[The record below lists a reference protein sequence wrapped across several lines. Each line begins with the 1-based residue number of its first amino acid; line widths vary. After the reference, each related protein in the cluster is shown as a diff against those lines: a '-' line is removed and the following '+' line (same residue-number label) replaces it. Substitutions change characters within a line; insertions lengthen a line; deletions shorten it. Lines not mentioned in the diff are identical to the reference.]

1 MSIRVL
7 IKEYPH
13 RAIALTTTSHALIL
27 RHSSTSTEHNG
38 SANHS
43 QTSLNGNGTAGARAM
58 VEFSKIE
65 EVDLTEYRP
74 LNMVNAHGTLGL
86 ITVNGDIFLVVVN
99 GASKVATIRPGET
112 IQRIHSVGFYCL
124 NSSNYDALLNDEVN
138 PYPTD
143 TVDDEGFEMGFG
155 KGKGESPLE
164 HPCLALKKLLS
175 SGTFYYSSDFDLTRR
190 LQDRSSD
197 AATVSIDSLDAGFLW
212 NSYMIQPLVDFR
224 SRLSPREKEG
234 LDASGILTSAIR
246 GFALTITIPSSS
258 APIRTSRSG
267 LPSSM
272 TLISRLSC
280 RRAGTRFNA
289 RGIDDDGNVANFVET
304 ETIYW
309 APSGVCFSYIQVRGS
324 VPIFWEQQTSLMP
337 GQQKLT
343 ITRSP
348 EATQPAFDKHFENLE
363 LSYGAIHVV
372 NLLSNEKPNEVELTH
387 RYRYHIRNSP
397 LNFGDEKGFSKE
409 HELIKLTEYDF
420 HAETRGPGGYEM
432 ASMISQ
438 WIQHSADGFAYYLS
452 EETEE
457 HVRAIGQDHV
467 IRRPTAILQQEGVFR
482 TNCLDC
488 LDRTNL
494 VQTIISK
501 MALEI
506 FLSHKG
512 LGANGDF
519 WVRHSSMWA
528 DNGDALSRIYAGTG
542 ALKSSFTRHGKMS
555 LAGALADARK
565 SATRMYINNF
575 ADKGRQNMID
585 MLLGRLMGQ
594 VPVHLY
600 DPINDYVVAELTRRS
615 AEYTES
621 EVVHILV
628 GTFNLN
634 GKTHGIDE
642 DLSPWLCPDVHP
654 SQQCPEIVAVG
665 FQEIVELSPQQIMS
679 TDPARRQKWEAAVR
693 RCLNA
698 NAAKHGKEEYV
709 LLRGGQ
715 LVGAS
720 LSVFVRANA
729 LKLIKNVEGSLK
741 KTGMSGIAG
750 NKGAVAIRMEYA
762 NTSIVFVT
770 AHLAAGFGN
779 YEERN
784 RDYKTISHG
793 LRFQRNRSIEDHDTV
808 IWLGDFNYR
817 IGLSREKVDRL
828 CHVGDIE
835 TLYDNDQ
842 LNVNMV
848 AGLTFP
854 YYSEARITFMPTY
867 KYDLGTDIY
876 DTSEKARIPAW
887 CDRVLRKG
895 DNIRQINYDA
905 APLKFSDHRPV
916 YATFQ
921 CLISKVDEKKKEQL
935 SQEMYLQRR
944 GVVGDTRAGGVME
957 ETDDEDLIGY
967 DSIEPGLPPA
977 SSDRRKWWLDNG
989 LPARSR
995 VQPPSN
1001 DHFPNPN
1008 RPSNPFTPSPE
1019 PDWVD
1024 IKRERA
1030 GGRPEPP
1037 PTRGTARAHTV
1048 DFNNSSTQGSST
1060 PSSNKNPMARR
1071 LIVPPYSANSAAPS
1085 NPSPNP
1091 IPNLDGTRDRNRD
1104 PRTTNLSRT
1113 PSNASTHS
1121 LPAFPTRQLHPP
1133 PVLSNLSQQI
1143 ARKPAPPPIPNKKP
1157 SLLSNTMS
1165 PSPPPLKYR
1174 DEPQQSRPQP
1184 PPPRRSMAPPIHS
1197 NRTPQSLDERG
1208 GGGDGDPERPPLPP
1222 RTGTGLSTASRGSH
1236 GNRGPGAVNLLDDDP
1251 GEELEGLKGWEVLR
1265 PV

>member
-13 RAIALTTTSHALIL
+13 RAIALTTSTHALVL
-27 RHSSTSTEHNG
+27 RHSSISTEQNG
-38 SANHS
+38 YYNAS
-43 QTSLNGNGTAGARAM
+43 QTSLSSNGSGATRCM
-58 VEFSKIE
+58 VEFSTVE
-65 EVDLTEYRP
+65 EVDLSEYRA
-74 LNMVNAHGTLGL
+74 LSMANVRGTLGL
-86 ITVNGDIFLVVVN
+86 ITVNGDIFLVVVS
-99 GASKVATIRPGET
+99 GASKVATVRPGET
-112 IQRIHSVGFYCL
+112 VQRIHSVGFYCL
-124 NSSNYDALLNDEVN
+124 NSSSYDHIFNDEIN

-143 TVDDEGFEMGFG
+143 TIDDEGFEMGFG
-155 KGKGESPLE
+155 RGKGEAPLE

-175 SGTFYYSSDFDLTRR
+175 SGTFYYSSDFDMTRR
-190 LQDRSSD
+190 LQERSSD

-224 SRLSPREKEG
+224 SRLAPREKRA

-246 GFALTITIPSSS
+246 GFALTITVPSSS
-258 APIRTSRSG
+258 SPIRTPRSG

-304 ETIYW
+304 ETVYW
-309 APSGVCFSYIQVRGS
+309 APSGVCFSYTQVRGS
-324 VPIFWEQQTSLMP
+324 VPVFWEQATGLLP
-337 GQQKLT
+337 GQQKIT

-372 NLLSNEKPNEVELTH
+372 NLLSNEKPSEIELTN
-387 RYRYHIRNSP
+387 RYRYHIRHSP
-397 LNFGDEKGFSKE
+397 LNATHDKDSSRE
-409 HELIKLTEYDF
+409 HELIQLTEFDF

-432 ASMISQ
+432 ASIISQ
-438 WIQHSADGFAYYLS
+438 LIQNSADGFAYHLS

-457 HVRAIGQDHV
+457 HARSNGDDQV
-467 IRRPTAILQQEGVFR
+467 INRPITILQQEGIFR

-501 MALEI
+501 MALET
-506 FLSHKG
+506 FLGHKR
-512 LGANGDF
+512 LAANPDF

-575 ADKGRQNMID
+575 ADKGRQITID

-600 DPINDYVVAELTRRS
+600 DPINDYVVSELSKRS
-615 AEYTES
+615 AEFTET
-621 EVVHILV
+621 EVIHILV

-634 GKTHGIDE
+634 GKTHGINE
-642 DLSPWLCPDVHP
+642 DLSAWLCPDVDA

-679 TDPARRQKWEAAVR
+679 TDPARRQQWEAAVK
-693 RCLNA
+693 RCLNE

-720 LSVFVRANA
+720 LSVFVRADS
-729 LKLIKNVEGSLK
+729 LKSIKNVEGSLK
-741 KTGMSGIAG
+741 KTGMSGMAG
-750 NKGAVAIRMEYA
+750 NKGAVAIRMEYS
-762 NTSIVFVT
+762 NTSIVFIT
-770 AHLAAGFGN
+770 AHLAAGFAN

-784 RDYKTISHG
+784 RDYKTINHG

-817 IGLSREKVDRL
+817 IGLSYDKVQRL
-828 CHVGDIE
+828 CHVGDLE
-835 TLYDNDQ
+835 TLYENDQ
-842 LNVNMV
+842 LNLQMV

-854 YYSEARITFMPTY
+854 YYSEARITFLPTY
-867 KYDLGTDIY
+867 KYDIGTDTY

-895 DNIRQINYDA
+895 DNLRQINYNA

-921 CLISKVDEKKKEQL
+921 CLISKVDERKKERL
-935 SQEMYLQRR
+935 SQGIYRQRR
-944 GVVGDTRAGGVME
+944 AVVSDTRASGQME
-957 ETDDEDLIGY
+957 DTDDEDLIGY

-995 VQPPSN
+995 AQPPTN
-1001 DHFPNPN
+1001 DHFPNAN

-1019 PDWVD
+1019 PDWVEV
-1024 IKRERA
+1024 KRM
-1030 GGRPEPP
+1030 GPKPDPP
-1037 PTRGTARAHTV
+1037 PARGILRSHTI
-1048 DFNNSSTQGSST
+1048 DFNGPTPT
-1060 PSSNKNPMARR
+1060 PSSMPSSTTSLNQAKQKPMARK
-1071 LIVPPYSANSAAPS
+1071 LSVTPFQ
-1085 NPSPNP
+1085 PNHP
-1091 IPNLDGTRDRNRD
+1091 PNLDGTHDSN
-1104 PRTTNLSRT
+1104 TNTNLS
-1113 PSNASTHS
+1113 PSTSSASTHS
-1121 LPAFPTRQLHPP
+1121 LPNLPTRPS
-1133 PVLSNLSQQI
+1133 SNPRPQI
-1143 ARKPAPPPIPNKKP
+1143 TRKPAPPIPSKKP
-1157 SLLSNTMS
+1157 SLLSRTTS
-1165 PSPPPLKYR
+1165 PSPSSTPSPPP
-1174 DEPQQSRPQP
+1174 PQYHDTPDIKPPP
-1184 PPPRRSMAPPIHS
+1184 PPPRRSMAPVRKAAPPG
-1197 NRTPQSLDERG
+1197 NYVDMRKEQ
-1208 GGGDGDPERPPLPP
+1208 RPPLPP
-1222 RTGTGLSTASRGSH
+1222 RTGTGLSSASGGSEGGKGFGKKGGRG
-1236 GNRGPGAVNLLDDDP
+1236 GRGGKGSLMDEEPA
-1251 GEELEGLKGWEVLR
+1251 EELEALRGWEVLR
-1265 PV
+1265 PVR

>member
-13 RAIALTTTSHALIL
+13 RAIALTTRTHALVL
-27 RHSSTSTEHNG
+27 RHSSSSADQNGFSNASTS
-38 SANHS
+38 
-43 QTSLNGNGTAGARAM
+43 SLGNGTGAARCM
-58 VEFSKIE
+58 VEFSSLENI
-65 EVDLTEYRP
+65 DLDDYRA

-99 GASKVATIRPGET
+99 GASKVATVRPGET
-112 IQRIHSVGFYCL
+112 VQRIHSVGFYCL
-124 NSSNYDALLNDEVN
+124 NSSSYDSLLNDEVN

-143 TVDDEGFEMGFG
+143 TIDDEGFEMGFG
-155 KGKGESPLE
+155 KDKGQSPVE

-175 SGTFYYSSDFDLTRR
+175 SGTFYYSTDFDLTRR
-190 LQDRSSD
+190 LQDRSTD
-197 AATVSIDSLDAGFLW
+197 GATVSLDSLDAGFLW

-224 SRLSPREKEG
+224 SRLSPREKRA
-234 LDASGILTSAIR
+234 LDDSGILTSAIR
-246 GFALTITIPSSS
+246 GFALTITVPSSS
-258 APIRTSRSG
+258 SPIKVSGSG
-267 LPSSM
+267 LPAAM

-304 ETIYW
+304 ETVYW
-309 APSGVCFSYIQVRGS
+309 APSGVCFSYTQVRGS
-324 VPIFWEQQTSLMP
+324 VPLFWEQQTGLLP
-337 GQQKLT
+337 GQQKIT

-348 EATQPAFDKHFENLE
+348 EATQPAFDRHFENLE
-363 LSYGAIHVV
+363 LAYGAIHVV
-372 NLLSNEKPNEVELTH
+372 NLLSNEKPQEMELSN
-387 RYRYHIRNSP
+387 RYRHHIRNSP
-397 LNFGDEKGFSKE
+397 LTNGKETSKE
-409 HELIKLTEYDF
+409 HELIQLTEYDF
-420 HAETRGPGGYEM
+420 HAETRGPAGYEA

-438 WIQHSADGFAYYLS
+438 WIRHSADGFAYYLS
-452 EETEE
+452 EEIEE
-457 HVRAIGQDHV
+457 RARSGGKDYV
-467 IRRPTAILQQEGVFR
+467 IKRPTTILQQEGIFR

-494 VQTIISK
+494 VQTIVSK

-506 FLSHKG
+506 FLRHKSLSG
-512 LGANGDF
+512 TSDF
-519 WVRHSSMWA
+519 WMRHSSMWA

-575 ADKGRQNMID
+575 ADKGRQNTID

-594 VPVHLY
+594 VPVHLF
-600 DPINDYVVAELTRRS
+600 DPINDYVQAELNKRAS
-615 AEYTES
+615 EFTEN
-621 EVVHILV
+621 EVIHILA

-634 GKTHGIDE
+634 GKTHGINH
-642 DLSPWLCPDVHP
+642 DLSPWLCPNVDP

-679 TDPARRQKWEAAVR
+679 TDPARRQKWEAAVK
-693 RCLNA
+693 RCLNE

-720 LSVFVRANA
+720 LSVFVRANC
-729 LKLIKNVEGSLK
+729 LKLIKNVEGSVK

-762 NTSIVFVT
+762 NTSIVLVT
-770 AHLAAGFGN
+770 AHLAAGFAN

-784 RDYKTISHG
+784 RDYRTISHG
-793 LRFQRNRSIEDHDTV
+793 LRFQRNRAIEDHDTV

-817 IGLSREKVDRL
+817 IGLSNEKVQKL
-828 CHVGDIE
+828 CQVGDLE
-835 TLYDNDQ
+835 TMYDNDQ
-842 LNVNMV
+842 LNVQMV

-854 YYSEARITFMPTY
+854 FYSEARITFMPTY

-895 DNIRQINYDA
+895 DNIRQINYSD

-935 SQEMYLQRR
+935 SEGIYRGRKEM
-944 GVVGDTRAGGVME
+944 VGDTRAAGVGE

-967 DSIEPGLPPA
+967 ESVEPGLPPA

-1001 DHFPNPN
+1001 DHIPNPK

-1019 PDWVD
+1019 PDW
-1024 IKRERA
+1024 IKVERLSEK
-1030 GGRPEPP
+1030 PIPP
-1037 PTRGTARAHTV
+1037 PSRGTRAQTV
-1048 DFNNSSTQGSST
+1048 DFNGTGTNSNASLPQAKPNPLARKLIVPQFNGPANTDGAQDPPGQPLSRSTSNASTQSLPVLPTRSKPLPPPSTT
-1060 PSSNKNPMARR
+1060 PSSN
-1071 LIVPPYSANSAAPS
+1071 
-1085 NPSPNP
+1085 
-1091 IPNLDGTRDRNRD
+1091 
-1104 PRTTNLSRT
+1104 LSKE
-1113 PSNASTHS
+1113 
-1121 LPAFPTRQLHPP
+1121 
-1133 PVLSNLSQQI
+1133 LS
-1143 ARKPAPPPIPNKKP
+1143 RKPAPPIPNKKP
-1157 SLLSNTMS
+1157 SLLSTALS
-1165 PSPPPLKYR
+1165 PAPTPSPPPQRYR
-1174 DEPQQSRPQP
+1174 DTPEPSINTRPQP
-1184 PPPRRSMAPPIHS
+1184 PPPRRSMAAPPAARKPAPTSSLID
-1197 NRTPQSLDERG
+1197 TAPQQD
-1208 GGGDGDPERPPLPP
+1208 ERPPLPP
-1222 RTGTGLSTASRGSH
+1222 RTGTGLSSVSAGSGKTGRGGAGSGGG
-1236 GNRGPGAVNLLDDDP
+1236 GNFLD
-1251 GEELEGLKGWEVLR
+1251 EEPEDMDALRGWEVLR
-1265 PV
+1265 PVR

>member
-13 RAIALTTTSHALIL
+13 RAIALATSTHALVL
-27 RHSSTSTEHNG
+27 RHSSSSTELTGNFNASSTSLGSNG
-38 SANHS
+38 S
-43 QTSLNGNGTAGARAM
+43 GATRCM
-58 VEFSKIE
+58 VEFSNLE
-65 EVDLTEYRP
+65 DVDLNEYRA
-74 LNMVNAHGTLGL
+74 LHSVNAHGTLGL
-86 ITVNGDIFLVVVN
+86 ITVNGDVFLVVVN
-99 GASKVATIRPGET
+99 GASKVATVRPGET
-112 IQRIHSVGFYCL
+112 VQRIHSVGFYCL
-124 NSSNYDALLNDEVN
+124 TSSSYDTLLNDEVN

-143 TVDDEGFEMGFG
+143 TIDDEGYEMGFG
-155 KGKGESPLE
+155 GRKEQSPLE

-190 LQDRSSD
+190 LQDRTTD
-197 AATVSIDSLDAGFLW
+197 AVTVSLDSLDAGFLW

-224 SRLSPREKEG
+224 SRLAPREKEA

-246 GFALTITIPSSS
+246 GFALTITVPTSS
-258 APIRTSRSG
+258 APIKVTGSG
-267 LPSSM
+267 APSSM

-280 RRAGTRFNA
+280 RRAGTRFNS

-309 APSGVCFSYIQVRGS
+309 APSGACFSYVQVRGS
-324 VPIFWEQQTSLMP
+324 VPIFWEQQSGLLP
-337 GQQKLT
+337 GQQKIT

-372 NLLSNEKPNEVELTH
+372 NLLSNEKPNEIELTD
-387 RYRYHIRNSP
+387 RYRGHVRNSP
-397 LNFGDEKGFSKE
+397 LNYGSERGDRD

-432 ASMISQ
+432 ASMIAR
-438 WIQHSADGFAYYLS
+438 WIQDSAEGFNYYLS
-452 EETEE
+452 EDIEE
-457 HVRAIGQDHV
+457 DARSNGQSYV
-467 IRRPTAILQQEGVFR
+467 IRRPMTILQQEGVFR

-506 FLSHKG
+506 FLNHKT
-512 LGANGDF
+512 LKATQDF
-519 WVRHSSMWA
+519 WARHSSMWA

-575 ADKGRQNMID
+575 ADKGRQNTID
-585 MLLGRLMGQ
+585 VLLGRMMGQ

-600 DPINDYVVAELTRRS
+600 DPINDYVVAELARRS
-615 AEYTES
+615 AEYSETEM
-621 EVVHILV
+621 INMLV

-634 GKTHGIDE
+634 GKTSGIKE
-642 DLSPWLCPDVHP
+642 DLSSWLCPDVDP

-665 FQEIVELSPQQIMS
+665 FQEIVDLSPQQIMS
-679 TDPARRQKWEAAVR
+679 TDPARRELWENAVR
-693 RCLNA
+693 NCLNN
-698 NAAKHGKEEYV
+698 NAEKFGKGEYV
-709 LLRGGQ
+709 IVRGGQ

-720 LSVFVRANA
+720 LSVFVRSDC
-729 LKLIKNVEGSLK
+729 LKHIKNVEGSLK
-741 KTGMSGIAG
+741 KTGMSGMAG
-750 NKGAVAIRMEYA
+750 NKGAVAIRFEYA
-762 NTSIVFVT
+762 NTSICLVT
-770 AHLAAGFGN
+770 AHLAAGFAN

-793 LRFQRNRSIEDHDTV
+793 LRFQRNRSIEDHETV

-817 IGLSREKVDRL
+817 IGLGNEKVQRL
-828 CHVGDIE
+828 CHVNDLE

-842 LNVNMV
+842 LNLQMV

-854 YYSEARITFMPTY
+854 YYSEARITFPPTY
-867 KYDLGTDIY
+867 KYDLNSDQY

-895 DNIRQINYDA
+895 DNIRQIHYDA

-921 CLISKVDEKKKEQL
+921 VLVQRVDDKKKDAL
-935 SQEMYLQRR
+935 KAALYRQRR
-944 GVVGDTRAGGVME
+944 EVVGDTRAGGQLGE
-957 ETDDEDLIGY
+957 EESDDEDLIGY

-977 SSDRRKWWLDNG
+977 SSDRRKWWIDNG
-989 LPARSR
+989 LPAKAR

-1001 DHFPNPN
+1001 DHIPNPN
-1008 RPSNPFTPSPE
+1008 RQSNPFTPSPE

-1024 IKRERA
+1024 VKKITSN
-1030 GGRPEPP
+1030 GRPEPP
-1037 PTRGTARAHTV
+1037 PARGSQRARTI
-1048 DFNNSSTQGSST
+1048 DFNDTNTSGSTSHSTTGLRQGGST
-1060 PSSNKNPMARR
+1060 
-1071 LIVPPYSANSAAPS
+1071 VTQ
-1085 NPSPNP
+1085 NP
-1091 IPNLDGTRDRNRD
+1091 IARKLNVPLYPGHAAQILNNDSSRD
-1104 PRTTNLSRT
+1104 PIGDVRRTA
-1113 PSNASTHS
+1113 SNASTHS
-1121 LPAFPTRQLHPP
+1121 LPSLPSRPTQPGTFTSSQPP
-1133 PVLSNLSQQI
+1133 LSNQPQVL
-1143 ARKPAPPPIPNKKP
+1143 RKPAPPPIPNKKP
-1157 SLLSNTMS
+1157 SLLSH
-1165 PSPPPLKYR
+1165 PSSTSAQRYR
-1174 DEPQQSRPQP
+1174 DEPSPEAERRPQA
-1184 PPPRRSMAPPIHS
+1184 PPPRRSMATPSSTARKPIQ
-1197 NRTPQSLDERG
+1197 NLI
-1208 GGGDGDPERPPLPP
+1208 DGDEKPPLPP
-1222 RTGTGLSTASRGSH
+1222 RTGTGLSMASNGSSGRRG
-1236 GNRGPGAVNLLDDDP
+1236 GGRNLMDDEPEDMQS
-1251 GEELEGLKGWEVLR
+1251 LRDWEVLR
-1265 PV
+1265 PGR